1 MYLRI
6 RDLREDNDLYQRHIA
21 EYLGC
26 KQQTYSRYETG
37 ELEPSLPVMAKLAKF
52 YKTSVDFL
60 MGLTDVREPYI
71 PAEPDRYTE
80 EYDREHEKKNCK
92 G

>member
-1 MYLRI
+1 MKLRI
-6 RDLREDNDLYQRHIA
+6 RDLREDNDLYQRHLA

-37 ELEPSLPVMAKLAKF
+37 ELEPNLRVMAALARY

-60 MGLTDVREPYI
+60 MGLTDEKEPYP
-71 PAEPDRYTE
+71 PAEESSGE
-80 EYDREHEKKNCK
+80 EGK
-92 G
+92 

>member
-1 MYLRI
+1 MNLRI

-21 EYLGC
+21 EYLGL

-37 ELEPSLPVMAKLAKF
+37 ELEPNLRVMAMLARF

-60 MGLTDVREPYI
+60 MGLTDVRDPYA
-71 PAEPDRYTE
+71 PAEENTE
-80 EYDREHEKKNCK
+80 ENTGGKK
-92 G
+92 